1 MNTWLKTSNLE
12 LITELKMQ
20 IGNSLQ
26 WPIYIFNA
34 DGNTKLPVIL
44 SHRHSTTVSLETYPL
59 YSLLKTR
66 LIDYRYLV

>member
-44 SHRHSTTVSLETYPL
+44 PPTQHHSFLRNLSPL
-59 YSLLKTR
+59 FIVKNK
-66 LIDYRYLV
+66 ID